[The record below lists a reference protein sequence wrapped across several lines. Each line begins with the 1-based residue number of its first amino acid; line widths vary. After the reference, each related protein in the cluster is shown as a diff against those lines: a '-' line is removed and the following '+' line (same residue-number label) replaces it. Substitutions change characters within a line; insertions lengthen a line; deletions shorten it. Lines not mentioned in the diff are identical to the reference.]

1 MPEPCK
7 AAVRGG
13 NSLGFR
19 RISPPK
25 KNQHLRQKSR
35 NDLSAGTPRLGFAG
49 FPPLSKFPLSSQ
61 EAKTHPCT
69 SPGRQGPR
77 SPRANSSAL
86 SPCTGRKGSTARC
99 PATRDK
105 PDAAASWAFFPPKSG
120 PAASRSRLR
129 RRGRIARPCSAKN
142 HFRTGKNG
150 FLTSLLGLGGFVV
163 VCFCFFSFFFLV
175 FPEAAYFVR
184 NRAER
189 LTSELISCLYSV

>member
-1 MPEPCK
+1 M
-7 AAVRGG
+7 AQGG

-19 RISPPK
+19 RIPRPK
-25 KNQHLRQKSR
+25 KKINTYARSPGTISAPEPRDSALRVS
-35 NDLSAGTPRLGFAG
+35 
-49 FPPLSKFPLSSQ
+49 PPLSKFPLSSQ

-86 SPCTGRKGSTARC
+86 SPCAGRKGSTARC

-120 PAASRSRLR
+120 PAASRSRLH

-163 VCFCFFSFFFLV
+163 VCFCFFLFFF
-175 FPEAAYFVR
+175 F
-184 NRAER
+184 
-189 LTSELISCLYSV
+189 SIS